1 MSIRIEMLRNFVT
14 VARVGELS
22 KAAHLLSRTPSA
34 VSMSLKQ
41 LQLEIPSPLFET
53 EKKTKLSRI
62 GKAVLEEAEKA
73 VNNFDQSLLAIKQH
87 IKSENGFIRIA
98 TVPSFATFILPPALR
113 IFYSKMSGVRVDIRD
128 MDSSSIVTE
137 LLENRIDIGVASVGV
152 SRYGISSE
160 ILWEDP
166 FEVFYAEGHPLS
178 DRISVT
184 LDDLNEYIF
193 ISNSLCKTIN
203 NPVVQSLTD
212 RSLLAVH
219 NTSSLL
225 AMVREGI
232 GITILPRTVIN
243 QSVGGVSHRPILE
256 LNASRRLDILTSA
269 EKTLTRAS
277 IDLISALRIAASALR
292 ESFQDNSA

>member
-53 EKKTKLSRI
+53 ERKTKLSRL
-62 GKAVLEEAEKA
+62 GKIILEEAEKA
-73 VNNFDQSLLAIKQH
+73 VNNFDQSLLAIRQH
-87 IKSENGFIRIA
+87 TKSENGFIRVA
-98 TVPSFATFILPPALR
+98 TVPSFATIILPPALR
-113 IFYSKMSGVRVDIRD
+113 LFNSKLSGVRVDIRD
-128 MDSSSIVTE
+128 MDSRSIVTE
-137 LLENRIDIGVASVGV
+137 LLENRIDIGVASRGEA
-152 SRYGISSE
+152 RYGILSE

-166 FEVFYAEGHPLS
+166 FDVFFAEGHPLS
-178 DRISVT
+178 NKISVM
-184 LDDLNEYIF
+184 LEDLNEDLF

-203 NPVVQSLTD
+203 NSVVQSLTD
-212 RSLLAVH
+212 QSLLAVH

-243 QSVGGVSHRPILE
+243 QSVGGVSHRPIPE
-256 LNASRRLDILTSA
+256 LNALRRLDILTPAERTITSA
-269 EKTLTRAS
+269 SA
-277 IDLISALRIAASALR
+277 DLISALRVAARDLR
-292 ESFQDNSA
+292 QSILNNDE